1 MNTIRASTLLS
12 AFIISCCILPPAAAQ
27 DAEAPRR
34 TRVGLGTQFLPS
46 YPGSGDLSLR
56 PMFEFSRAE
65 ADKPFE
71 FEAPDESFGFNLVSA
86 GGLGIGPALNFEGSR
101 KAEDVGAALDNVDA
115 TIEVG
120 GFVQYEFSPNFRGR
134 IEARRGVDGH
144 KSWITNAGADYVA
157 RDGDRYLF
165 SIGPRI
171 TWSDRNYQLAYFGV
185 TPAEATRTGLPAYA
199 PGAGI
204 QAVGATASF
213 LTQVSNKWGIQ
224 SYARYERL
232 VGDAAR
238 SPVVL
243 VHGSRNQFSG
253 GLALTYTFGGS

>member
-1 MNTIRASTLLS
+1 LI
-12 AFIISCCILPPAAAQ
+12 
-27 DAEAPRR
+27 
-34 TRVGLGTQFLPS
+34 
-46 YPGSGDLSLR
+46 DL
-56 PMFEFSRAE
+56 SRAE
-65 ADKPFE
+65 EDEPFE
-71 FEAPDESFGFNLVSA
+71 FEAPDESFGFTLVST

-101 KAEDVGAALDNVDA
+101 KAQDVGAVLDKVDA
-115 TIEVG
+115 TFEVG
-120 GFVQYEFSPNFRGR
+120 GFVQYEFSPNVRGR
-134 IEARRGVDGH
+134 IEARRGVNGH
-144 KSWITNAGADYVA
+144 KSWTANAGADYIA

-171 TWSDRNYQLAYFGV
+171 TWSAENYQRAYFGV
-185 TPAEATRTGLPAYA
+185 SPAEAIRTGLPAYA

-213 LTQVSNKWGIQ
+213 LTQVSNRWGIQ
-224 SYARYERL
+224 SYARYDRL